1 VVTSATLAT
10 GERFD
15 FLAERLGLDEP
26 EVEPTTAIF
35 PSPFDYARQA
45 LLVVPADL
53 PAPNADV
60 AAHSQAVIRIVRDMA
75 AASDGGIFVLFTSH
89 RDVRATAA
97 ALRAHGVDGRW
108 PLLVH
113 GDETRDALLRRFR
126 ESGRSILLGTASFWE
141 GVDVAGSALRG
152 IVLARLPFR
161 VPTEPITAARCEAI
175 EEKGGDSFREFM
187 LPHAAL
193 RLKQGFGRLIRSST
207 DRGVV
212 TLCDPRVLTKSYGR
226 SLLATLPPARR
237 VVGRWNDVRREV
249 ETFYSGDALDYQV
262 APIDDPVEGPPDY
275 FYEVPEDIYEGAE

>member
-1 VVTSATLAT
+1 
-10 GERFD
+10 
-15 FLAERLGLDEP
+15 
-26 EVEPTTAIF
+26 
-35 PSPFDYARQA
+35 
-45 LLVVPADL
+45 
-53 PAPNADV
+53 
-60 AAHSQAVIRIVRDMA
+60 
-75 AASDGGIFVLFTSH
+75 
-89 RDVRATAA
+89 
-97 ALRAHGVDGRW
+97 VDGRW

-126 ESGRSILLGTASFWE
+126 ESGRAILLGTASFWE

-161 VPTEPITAARCEAI
+161 VPTEPLTAARCEAI

-212 TLCDPRVLTKSYGR
+212 VLCDPRVLTKSYGR

-249 ETFYSGDALDYQV
+249 EAFYSGELLAVESEPMDE
-262 APIDDPVEGPPDY
+262 PVEGPPDY
-275 FYEVPEDIYEGAE
+275 FYEMPEDIYEGAE